1 MKLFS
6 FKKMSKLGYNHI
18 MTAQA
23 LIGRKLKVARKKLD
37 LKQVEVAKKADINTN
52 YYARIERGEEN
63 PSLETLKKLTKILK
77 IKSSD
82 ILSF

>member
-1 MKLFS
+1 MNSKKSRIRKSLKSARIKAKLTQ
-6 FKKMSKLGYNHI
+6 KQLAEKLG
-18 MTAQA
+18 
-23 LIGRKLKVARKKLD
+23 L
-37 LKQVEVAKKADINTN
+37 NTN
-52 YYARIERGEEN
+52 FYARIERGEEN

>member
-1 MKLFS
+1 MANS
-6 FKKMSKLGYNHI
+6 IRH
-18 MTAQA
+18 
-23 LIGRKLKVARKKLD
+23 KLKKAR
-37 LKQVEVAKKADINTN
+37 LKAKFTQKELAEKVGVHVN

>member
-1 MKLFS
+1 MSPKSNSPKNKLRVNRL
-6 FKKMSKLGYNHI
+6 KAKLTQKELAEKLGVH
-18 MTAQA
+18 
-23 LIGRKLKVARKKLD
+23 V
-37 LKQVEVAKKADINTN
+37 N

>member
-1 MKLFS
+1 MTT
-6 FKKMSKLGYNHI
+6 KKKNSNALKKARVRAGYTQKELADKLGIH
-18 MTAQA
+18 
-23 LIGRKLKVARKKLD
+23 
-37 LKQVEVAKKADINTN
+37 EN
-52 YYARIERGEEN
+52 YYARVERGEEN

>member
-1 MKLFS
+1 MSSTNKL
-6 FKKMSKLGYNHI
+6 KKSRLKAGMTQKQLAEKLG
-18 MTAQA
+18 
-23 LIGRKLKVARKKLD
+23 L
-37 LKQVEVAKKADINTN
+37 NTN
-52 YYARIERGEEN
+52 FYARIERGEEN

>member
-1 MKLFS
+1 
-6 FKKMSKLGYNHI
+6 
-18 MTAQA
+18 MTQE
-23 LIGRKLKVARKKLD
+23 IRKKLKKSR
-37 LKQVEVAKKADINTN
+37 LKANLTQKELADKLGLHVN
-52 YYARIERGEEN
+52 YYARLERGEEN

>member
-1 MKLFS
+1 MNSKSRSLKSARIKAKLTQ
-6 FKKMSKLGYNHI
+6 KQLAEKLG
-18 MTAQA
+18 
-23 LIGRKLKVARKKLD
+23 L
-37 LKQVEVAKKADINTN
+37 NTN
-52 YYARIERGEEN
+52 FYARIERGEEN

>member
-1 MKLFS
+1 MNPKNKIRKELKKARLKAKLTQ
-6 FKKMSKLGYNHI
+6 KDL
-18 MTAQA
+18 AE
-23 LIGRKLKVARKKLD
+23 KLD
-37 LKQVEVAKKADINTN
+37 IHVN

>member
-1 MKLFS
+1 MSGKLKNEKS
-6 FKKMSKLGYNHI
+6 LRKARLKAKLTQKELADKLGLH
-18 MTAQA
+18 
-23 LIGRKLKVARKKLD
+23 V
-37 LKQVEVAKKADINTN
+37 N

>member
-1 MKLFS
+1 MSDKLS
-6 FKKMSKLGYNHI
+6 S
-18 MTAQA
+18 
-23 LIGRKLKVARKKLD
+23 GRKLKKARLKAILTQKELAEKLG
-37 LKQVEVAKKADINTN
+37 VHVN

-63 PSLETLKKLTKILK
+63 PSLDTLKKLTKILK

>member
-1 MKLFS
+1 MNPKNKIRKEL
-6 FKKMSKLGYNHI
+6 KK
-18 MTAQA
+18 A
-23 LIGRKLKVARKKLD
+23 RLKAELTQKDLAEKLD
-37 LKQVEVAKKADINTN
+37 IHVN

>member
-1 MKLFS
+1 MNSKSRIRKSLKSARIKAKLTQ
-6 FKKMSKLGYNHI
+6 KQLAEKLG
-18 MTAQA
+18 
-23 LIGRKLKVARKKLD
+23 L
-37 LKQVEVAKKADINTN
+37 NTN
-52 YYARIERGEEN
+52 FYARIERGEEN

>member
-1 MKLFS
+1 MKPKIRKSLREARI
-6 FKKMSKLGYNHI
+6 KAKL
-18 MTAQA
+18 TQKELAE
-23 LIGRKLKVARKKLD
+23 RLD
-37 LKQVEVAKKADINTN
+37 LNTN
-52 YYARIERGEEN
+52 FYARLERGEEN

>member
-1 MKLFS
+1 MSDKLNS
-6 FKKMSKLGYNHI
+6 GKNLKKGRLKAKLTQKELAEKLGVH
-18 MTAQA
+18 
-23 LIGRKLKVARKKLD
+23 V
-37 LKQVEVAKKADINTN
+37 N

>member
-1 MKLFS
+1 MSPKSNNPKNKLRINRL
-6 FKKMSKLGYNHI
+6 KAKLTQKELAEKLGVH
-18 MTAQA
+18 
-23 LIGRKLKVARKKLD
+23 V
-37 LKQVEVAKKADINTN
+37 N